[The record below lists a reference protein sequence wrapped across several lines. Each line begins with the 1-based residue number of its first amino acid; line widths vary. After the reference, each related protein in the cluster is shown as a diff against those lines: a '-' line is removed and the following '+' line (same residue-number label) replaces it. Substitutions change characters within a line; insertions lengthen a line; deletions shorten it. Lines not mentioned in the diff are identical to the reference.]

1 MVKICTLA
9 ILNMLFPKHES
20 KLEHI
25 SIILLNLRTGLY
37 SKLVEVAPM
46 ISNHNP
52 PVFPPWSHV

>member
-52 PVFPPWSHV
+52 PVFPP